1 MREWWFFVGNAPMA
15 LAFLISKDSVCA
27 LPTKSVAAWN
37 NSSVLCFMK
46 THGTVVGVKDNLAG
60 SS

>member
-1 MREWWFFVGNAPMA
+1 MA